1 MIAEELRVLVRAETQ
16 EAVRNLNRVEG
27 STNKADAGFK
37 KIIKTLGAK
46 AAALAAAAI
55 SIRAVTRLAQES
67 IQLARRQVEA
77 EQNLSSIIGAL
88 GGNVGQLTNQYRDF
102 AGAIQEVT
110 TVGDEAVLEL
120 LAAAEAF
127 GLSGEQAESAT
138 EAALGLSQAFGIDAN
153 TALRAYTNAQQ
164 GNLQQLQRYIPAVR
178 EATSQTDAMNI
189 INNAAAAGFEQ
200 LQGVTETSFGAI
212 DQMNNSVGDLKEEI
226 GITLADAL
234 EPMARSFG
242 GLAGEIASTIRQS
255 REYNEIL
262 RSMEGEGEA
271 VSDVEHR
278 LAVAMRERARISRD
292 MEELTGIGQ
301 RARLEAER
309 DRNEAVIRSLE
320 QVRLTEALR
329 ASEVQENQRL
339 EGESEEEALERMR
352 RRAELDARRAE
363 IAAELGREIAAIDE
377 QHRAGLLDNAAALQE
392 EEQARVRYLEALQ
405 GIGDPIE
412 NLLNVDSVVKLR
424 QGIEQLRNPLEEVET
439 ETETIATAFSG
450 LVADMDAATAAL
462 NDTGLA
468 MEALRRRTMETR
480 AQFDGM
486 TEGPVA
492 RIQRM
497 ADEFRAAG
505 VDMEELARWSA
516 VQIAEHYA
524 KTANTIFTSSSGAFS
539 AIGTMLSSYTDRH
552 IAEMERQKEATESR
566 YSAEIEWAEAAG
578 ATDAEIAELKR
589 SQAEESA
596 KAEEEIAKKQ
606 AALALRQFR
615 MDKSMQIGQ
624 ATMAGATGV
633 VQALAMAPPNVP
645 LSIAIGALAGTQIAA
660 IAATQPPA
668 FEQGGSFVTSG
679 PQMIMVGDGQSP
691 RERVTVEPLSG
702 PYRGSAGGGVNVTI
716 NGVVGS
722 REEVASWVWDAIRK
736 GQQRGAIRA

>member
-55 SIRAVTRLAQES
+55 SIRAVNRLAQES
-67 IQLARRQVEA
+67 IQLARTQIQA
-77 EQNLSSIIGAL
+77 ETRLAAAIDANANSVQGAL
-88 GGNVGQLTNQYRDF
+88 AGYREFSSEIQSLT
-102 AGAIQEVT
+102 V
-110 TVGDEAVLEL
+110 VGDEAVLEM
-120 LAAAEAF
+120 LAMAESF
-127 GLSGEQAESAT
+127 GLSGEEAENAT
-138 EAALGLSQAFGIDAN
+138 QAALGLSQAFGINAS
-153 TALRAYTNAQQ
+153 TALRAYANAQQ
-164 GNLQQLQRYIPAVR
+164 GNTEQLQRYIPAVR
-178 EATSQTDAMNI
+178 EAANQTDAMTI
-189 INNAAAAGFEQ
+189 INNAAAGGFEQ
-200 LQGVTETSFGAI
+200 MQAVAETSFGAME
-212 DQMNNSVGDLKEEI
+212 QYSNAVGDLKEEL
-226 GITLADAL
+226 GIAIVDAMEPFARSLTNTLSIVTSNIAQTRRYREVIEQFESGTWDGVDAADAL
-234 EPMARSFG
+234 ATA
-242 GLAGEIASTIRQS
+242 LAEQESA
-255 REYNEIL
+255 
-262 RSMEGEGEA
+262 
-271 VSDVEHR
+271 
-278 LAVAMRERARISRD
+278 ERALATAQRI
-292 MEELTGIGQ
+292 
-301 RARLEAER
+301 
-309 DRNEAVIRSLE
+309 
-320 QVRLTEALR
+320 
-329 ASEVQENQRL
+329 
-339 EGESEEEALERMR
+339 
-352 RRAELDARRAE
+352 RAEA
-363 IAAELGREIAAIDE
+363 
-377 QHRAGLLDNAAALQE
+377 QE
-392 EEQARVRYLEALQ
+392 RGDPADFVERLNARVRAQLDELSVANRMVASLEREAQARAEAAAEERAGNQAEAESARQRAEAEAALREERERRAAAEAEMRAAFEANDQLYEQ
-405 GIGDPIE
+405 GLITEEQRLVAHRNARMQYINDLQAMGVALE
-412 NLLNVDSVVKLR
+412 NNDNVQHIHNLNKALR
-424 QGIEQLRNPLEEVET
+424 VMRNETQGTKVEVEAQ
-439 ETETIATAFSG
+439 ATAFQ
-450 LVADMDAATAAL
+450 
-462 NDTGLA
+462 GLA
-468 MEALRRRTMETR
+468 DTMEMAASAHQRAMQQMREEQRRTRLDSQKTAIE
-480 AQFDGM
+480 
-486 TEGPVA
+486 
-492 RIQRM
+492 
-497 ADEFRAAG
+497 
-505 VDMEELARWSA
+505 
-516 VQIAEHYA
+516 IAEEYIA
-524 KTANTIFTSSSGAFS
+524 TANTIFTSLSGAFS
-539 AIGTMLSSYTDRH
+539 SIGTMLSSYTDRH

-615 MDKSMQIGQ
+615 MDKAMQIGQ